1 MKRIYLTLFLMVLC
15 LPMFAQR
22 ADVSNRN
29 VSVELESALKA
40 KKNAWISL
48 AACGAVWITGEVIYN
63 VQANRYANER
73 WDGQDMEDFVKL
85 YQEGTKKQPG
95 CKLGQTIAIGG
106 FLGTVASGI
115 VVIRT
120 SKAVKRLS
128 REWNNDVALMDFGL
142 SPTGATLTLTF

>member
-1 MKRIYLTLFLMVLC
+1 MKRICLTLFLMVLC

-29 VSVELESALKA
+29 VSVELERALKA
-40 KKNAWISL
+40 KKNSWISL
-48 AACGAVWITGEVIYN
+48 AACSAVWLTGEVIYN
-63 VQANRYANER
+63 VEANRYANER
-73 WDGQDMEDFVKL
+73 WDGQNMDDFVKL
-85 YQEGTKKQPG
+85 FQEGTKQPA
-95 CKLGQTIAIGG
+95 CKVGQTLAIGG